1 MLPQVVRLAREL
13 AGKAPDGRVVMRLEC
28 QEGDSRASLV
38 VLRDNQAWSQLD
50 CDLEQ
55 AFELLASAHELFR
68 VRGHG
73 TLRVEIVARKAG
85 FETTCGVTKPR
96 SDFRAS

>member
-13 AGKAPDGRVVMRLEC
+13 AEKTVEGRVVMRLEC

-38 VLRDNQAWSQLD
+38 VMRNEEKWSELD
-50 CDLEQ
+50 CDLEE
-55 AFELLASAHELFR
+55 AFELLQSAHEMFR

-73 TLRVEIVARKAG
+73 ALRVEIVARNK
-85 FETTCGVTKPR
+85 FSLPSSNTR
-96 SDFRAS
+96 SKLSPS